1 MLSQGNRARRTPRL
15 GVVAVVV
22 GLLSGV
28 ACQTRLNP
36 ALDGFTCDPRTD
48 ICVRADG
55 GLDSVEGGGG
65 VDGEVGGD
73 AETGGGAIVIV
84 APATSPTYTNGT
96 IAIRVSFDPATT
108 EATEVALFTGDTK
121 LVDLTPPFSFVWDTK
136 GVAEGPYSLTAR
148 ARIGGRAVTSSPVT
162 VVVDRTA
169 PSVVLGSRVPAPGAS
184 EVSLAQP
191 IQLAFS
197 EPILPSS
204 ASDAI
209 TLVQAS
215 GAIATTATL
224 AADGKALTVA
234 LIDRSKVV
242 LSAAAP
248 ITLTASVSPTVTD
261 LAGNAITAPPQWSW
275 TVPLW
280 LDYGTVRGES
290 PSLALD
296 ATGEPL
302 ISTTFEPGAIGSRVY
317 RLQVSRH
324 LQGTSWDTSA
334 GSPQTADTLTLY
346 GSTSITVGTDGR
358 PIVAWSEQPM
368 GGPAA
373 SIHVARWSGSA
384 WESTYPPL
392 DQVPGS
398 KTDGYTPS
406 LTLGS
411 TNQPM
416 VAWAEVGTNSVTD
429 VYVAKWTGSTWTQL
443 PALGVI
449 GASSPVLL
457 ARGGGEPIVGWVAGL
472 GAGGVSSWTGAAW
485 STNNFPSSYWASL
498 ALTKAKR
505 PVVAFIDGST
515 VRVRY
520 VDANPEEYAPAISGR
535 DPKNP
540 HVAIDTHDRAVV
552 AWSDSGGSGRNIKV
566 VRWTG
571 TEWDTSFGS
580 LSALPAAGTDANA
593 PVVAVD
599 AADFPIL
606 GWQELD
612 PIRNVTYVRKS
623 NR

>member
-1 MLSQGNRARRTPRL
+1 MRPRGRWARRR
-15 GVVAVVV
+15 GRHR
-22 GLLSGV
+22 G
-28 ACQTRLNP
+28 
-36 ALDGFTCDPRTD
+36 
-48 ICVRADG
+48 
-55 GLDSVEGGGG
+55 
-65 VDGEVGGD
+65 
-73 AETGGGAIVIV
+73 GGGAIIIV

-96 IAIRVSFDPATT
+96 ITIQVSFDPATT
-108 EATEVALFTGDTK
+108 AGTEVALFTGDTK
-121 LVDLTPPFSFVWDTK
+121 LVDLTPPFSFVWDTTS
-136 GVAEGPYSLTAR
+136 VAEGSYSLTAR

-197 EPILPSS
+197 EPILPPS
-204 ASDAI
+204 ASGAL
-209 TLVQAS
+209 TLAQAS

-234 LIDRSKVV
+234 IADRSKVV
-242 LSAAAP
+242 LSASAP

-261 LAGNAITAPPQWSW
+261 LAGNAVTAPPQWSW

-280 LDYGTVRGES
+280 LDYGNVRGES

-317 RLQVSRH
+317 TLQVSRH

-384 WESTYPPL
+384 WDSTYPPL

-429 VYVAKWTGSTWTQL
+429 VYVARWTGSTWTQL

-457 ARGGGEPIVGWVAGL
+457 AGGGGEPIVGWVASL
-472 GAGGVSSWTGAAW
+472 GAAGVSTWTGAAW
-485 STNNFPSSYWASL
+485 STNNFPRLTGEPGAHQGPQAGRRLRGWLHRSRSIRRRQRRGVRARDLGQRPQEPTSRYRYARSRCRRLERLRRLGPRHQGGALDRDRVGHQLRL
-498 ALTKAKR
+498 AERAR
-505 PVVAFIDGST
+505 GY
-515 VRVRY
+515 RH
-520 VDANPEEYAPAISGR
+520 GR
-535 DPKNP
+535 Q
-540 HVAIDTHDRAVV
+540 RA
-552 AWSDSGGSGRNIKV
+552 GR
-566 VRWTG
+566 RG
-571 TEWDTSFGS
+571 
-580 LSALPAAGTDANA
+580 
-593 PVVAVD
+593 
-599 AADFPIL
+599 
-606 GWQELD
+606 
-612 PIRNVTYVRKS
+612 
-623 NR
+623 